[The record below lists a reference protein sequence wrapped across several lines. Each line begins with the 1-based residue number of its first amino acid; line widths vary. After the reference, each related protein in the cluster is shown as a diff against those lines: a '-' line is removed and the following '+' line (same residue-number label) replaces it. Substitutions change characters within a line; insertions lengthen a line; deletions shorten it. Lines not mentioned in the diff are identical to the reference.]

1 MNKIVSILGLT
12 IVFYLFGACGECED
26 CTGNGNYK
34 IKATIIYVNETSSN
48 IKAIECDRV
57 IAPGATF
64 KLEIEDVLGVK
75 PNVDNF
81 PVSIFPDCRMAYTDG
96 TNLKCEDGIR
106 NIENYIDRKE
116 ISPLVFEFTF
126 KFTEQRKSLARLCN

>member
-1 MNKIVSILGLT
+1 MNKIVTIVGLT
-12 IVFYLFGACGECED
+12 MVFYLFGSCGEFSD
-26 CTGNGNYK
+26 CTGNGNFK
-34 IKATIIYVNETSSN
+34 IKATINYVNETSSN

-75 PNVDNF
+75 PNINNF
-81 PVSIFPDCRMAYTDG
+81 PVSIFPDCRMAYTD
-96 TNLKCEDGIR
+96 TNNLKCEDGIR
-106 NIENYIDRKE
+106 NIANYINRKE

-126 KFTEQRKSLARLCN
+126 KFTEQKKSLANICN

>member
-1 MNKIVSILGLT
+1 MNKIKSILGLT
-12 IVFYLFGACGECED
+12 IVLYLFGSCGECAD
-26 CTGNGNYK
+26 CEGNGNYK
-34 IKATIIYVNETSSN
+34 IKATINYVNETSSN

-75 PNVDNF
+75 PNIDNF
-81 PVSIFPDCRMAYTDG
+81 PVSIFPDCRMVYTD
-96 TNLKCEDGIR
+96 TNNLKCEDGIG
-106 NIENYIDRKE
+106 NIANYIDRKE

-126 KFTEQRKSLARLCN
+126 KFTEEKKLVANLCN